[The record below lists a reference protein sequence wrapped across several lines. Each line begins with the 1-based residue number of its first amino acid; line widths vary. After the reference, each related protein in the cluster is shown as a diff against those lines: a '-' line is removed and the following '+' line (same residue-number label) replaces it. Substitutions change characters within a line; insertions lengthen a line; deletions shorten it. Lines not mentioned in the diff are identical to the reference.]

1 MGVIAILI
9 LVSLGL
15 ALLFLAG
22 FVWAVK
28 SGQFEDTFTP
38 SLRLLTEE
46 EPLQGPQTDS
56 TRPKNQ
62 QETIHE

>member
-9 LVSLGL
+9 LISLAL
-15 ALLFLAG
+15 ALLFLGG

-46 EPLQGPQTDS
+46 EPNQDQGPASIPTKDL
-56 TRPKNQ
+56 TRNHP
-62 QETIHE
+62 